1 MSGWIKLH
9 RSLLNWEWYDD
20 KNATRL
26 LVHLLV
32 SVNYEDKKWKGIVIT
47 AGSMVLSWET
57 LSKEIGLS
65 SAQCRTA
72 MTKLE
77 NSGEVT
83 RYVTNKYQ
91 LVTLVKWEEMQSN
104 DNQIAGNLAGKSQAD
119 NKQIATTKEIK
130 ENKESKEERRER
142 VKAEFKNSLLPFL
155 DKYGKEMLKA
165 FFDYWSEHGPNDAKM
180 RFEKEKSYD
189 ISKRLATWAKRERAF
204 NLSAEPQRKK
214 NRLEI

>member
-1 MSGWIKLH
+1 
-9 RSLLNWEWYDD
+9 
-20 KNATRL
+20 
-26 LVHLLV
+26 
-32 SVNYEDKKWKGIVIT
+32 
-47 AGSMVLSWET
+47 
-57 LSKEIGLS
+57 
-65 SAQCRTA
+65 
-72 MTKLE
+72 
-77 NSGEVT
+77 
-83 RYVTNKYQ
+83 
-91 LVTLVKWEEMQSN
+91 VKWEEMQSN

-142 VKAEFKNSLLPFL
+142 VKTEFKNSLLPFL

-204 NLSAEPQRKK
+204 NPSAEPQRKK

>member
-32 SVNYEDKKWKGIVIT
+32 SVNYEDKKWKGIVIA

-204 NLSAEPQRKK
+204 NPSAEPQRKK

>member
-83 RYVTNKYQ
+83 RHITNKYQ

-142 VKAEFKNSLLPFL
+142 VKSEFKNSLLPFL

-204 NLSAEPQRKK
+204 NPSAEPQRKK

>member
-32 SVNYEDKKWKGIVIT
+32 SVNYEDKKWKGIVIN

-57 LSKEIGLS
+57 LSKGIGLS

-83 RYVTNKYQ
+83 RHITNKYQ

-155 DKYGKEMLKA
+155 DKYDKEMLKA

-204 NLSAEPQRKK
+204 NPSAEPQRKK

>member
-83 RYVTNKYQ
+83 RHITNKYQ

-204 NLSAEPQRKK
+204 NPSAEPQRKK

>member
-32 SVNYEDKKWKGIVIT
+32 SVNYEDKKWKGIIIT

-57 LSKEIGLS
+57 LSKEVGLS

-83 RYVTNKYQ
+83 RYVTNKSQQ
-91 LVTLVKWEEMQSN
+91 L
-104 DNQIAGNLAGKSQAD
+104 
-119 NKQIATTKEIK
+119 
-130 ENKESKEERRER
+130 
-142 VKAEFKNSLLPFL
+142 
-155 DKYGKEMLKA
+155 
-165 FFDYWSEHGPNDAKM
+165 
-180 RFEKEKSYD
+180 
-189 ISKRLATWAKRERAF
+189 
-204 NLSAEPQRKK
+204 KK
-214 NRLEI
+214 